1 MEQKRLARLITW
13 NTGGAI
19 PPPATP
25 VSDGSHARPISATV
39 SVRPRALALVESLA
53 MHAGCDGKHRYDSF
67 RQAESPRAWCAAGM
81 EDASTPTGAPSV
93 AASTS
98 AHDSELEAVWRERAA
113 HTRMRAVRF
122 RCLQLVRA
130 GGPRSGSYKAAT
142 PVQLR
147 AHLRAT
153 SEPENTLP

>member
-67 RQAESPRAWCAAGM
+67 RQAEKSARMVRRWHGGRLHAYRCAVCRGFHVG
-81 EDASTPTGAPSV
+81 S
-93 AASTS
+93 
-98 AHDSELEAVWRERAA
+98 
-113 HTRMRAVRF
+113 RF
-122 RCLQLVRA
+122 
-130 GGPRSGSYKAAT
+130 
-142 PVQLR
+142 
-147 AHLRAT
+147 
-153 SEPENTLP
+153 